1 MADNPG
7 RRHVVVV
14 GGGVSG
20 LVAARRLRQ
29 GGADVT
35 LVEAD
40 HRLGGQ
46 VHTAQVGGRLVDVGA
61 EALHLGSLAVRALVE
76 ELGLTSTVVGSRPGQ
91 SWLWTRNRL
100 RPLPPGMTPV
110 GPTRLRPVV
119 TSGVMSVRGIG
130 RAGLEPVA
138 ARLRPALG
146 AGEDVSVGD
155 FVTGRFGSEVTE
167 RFVDPLL
174 GSLHA
179 GDVHRLSLRAC
190 APGLVEAAT
199 QRRSIVAR
207 RSARRTGSGAQFV
220 QDSPSLPMFGS
231 WPDGLQTL
239 TRALLDGQGVDVRL
253 ATRVVGITRGSR
265 GYTVTT
271 ESAGRTSTLEVDGV
285 VLAIPAH
292 AAAPLLLPHAPAAAR
307 LLGEAVVARVATV
320 VVGFD
325 RAQTQ
330 GLRAL
335 AGTGLLLPSTAG
347 GSLKAV
353 THLSHKWPQFAD
365 DDLTLLRL
373 SAGRA
378 TYDRPNGPGGPG
390 GPGGLDGVE
399 GLDDDEL
406 LAGLLRDLATV
417 TGLHATPRLVHVER
431 WSAGLPQLRVGHH
444 ARLSAIRREVADR
457 LPDVVL
463 AGSAY
468 DGLGLVSCVSSGE
481 AAARAL
487 AA

>member
-1 MADNPG
+1 MTGNPG
-7 RRHVVVV
+7 GRHIVVV

-29 GGADVT
+29 TGSVVT
-35 LVEAD
+35 VLEAD
-40 HRLGGQ
+40 DRPGGQ
-46 VHTAQVGGRLVDVGA
+46 VHTAYVGGRLVDVGA
-61 EALHLGSLAVRALVE
+61 EALHLGSPSVRALVE

-100 RPLPPGMTPV
+100 RPLPPGMTPT
-110 GPTRLRPVV
+110 GPTRLGPVV

-146 AGEDVSVGD
+146 ADEDISVGE

-199 QRRSIVAR
+199 QRRSVVAR
-207 RSARRTGSGAQFV
+207 RSSSRVRSAGTPRPDASG
-220 QDSPSLPMFGS
+220 LPMFAS
-231 WPDGLQTL
+231 WPAGLATL
-239 TRALLDGQGVDVRL
+239 TGALLDGLDVDVRL
-253 ATRVVGITRGSR
+253 GARVVDVAPRGR
-265 GYTVTT
+265 GYTVKA
-271 ESAGRTSTLEVDGV
+271 ESGDCSHALDVDGV

-292 AAAPLLLPHAPAAAR
+292 AAAPLLAQHAPTAAR
-307 LLGEAVVARVATV
+307 LLAEAVVARVATV

-325 RAQTQ
+325 RDATQ

-353 THLSHKWPQFAD
+353 THLTRKWPQFAD
-365 DDLTLLRL
+365 DGLTLLRL

-378 TYDRPNGPGGPG
+378 SYGRRADLEGSRAVD
-390 GPGGLDGVE
+390 GLD
-399 GLDDDEL
+399 GLDDDALVGE
-406 LAGLLRDLATV
+406 LLRDLATV
-417 TGLHATPRLVHVER
+417 TGLNAPPRLVHVER

-444 ARLSAIRREVADR
+444 ARLGVIRGEVAER
-457 LPDVVL
+457 LPGVVL
-463 AGSAY
+463 TGSAY
-468 DGLGLVSCVSSGE
+468 DGLGLASCISSGE
-481 AAARAL
+481 SAARAL
-487 AA
+487 AGPV

>member
-7 RRHVVVV
+7 HRHVVVV
-14 GGGVSG
+14 GGGMSG

-29 GGADVT
+29 SGSEVT

-40 HRLGGQ
+40 NRLGGQ

-61 EALHLGSLAVRALVE
+61 EALHLGSPTVQALVD

-91 SWLWTRNRL
+91 SWLWTRDRL
-100 RPLPPGMTPV
+100 RPLPPGMTPT

-146 AGEDVSVGD
+146 ADEDVSVGE

-199 QRRSIVAR
+199 QRRSVVAR
-207 RSARRTGSGAQFV
+207 RRAPRARSGGNPLQKA
-220 QDSPSLPMFGS
+220 PTLPMFGS
-231 WPDGLQTL
+231 WPGGLETL
-239 TRALLDGQGVDVRL
+239 TRALLDGQSVEVRL
-253 ATRVVGITRGSR
+253 DTRVVSIARRAR

-271 ESAGRTSTLEVDGV
+271 ESAGRTSTLDVDGV

-292 AAAPLLLPHAPAAAR
+292 AAAPLLLPHAAAAAR
-307 LLGEAVVARVATV
+307 LLAEAVVARVATV

-335 AGTGLLLPSTAG
+335 GGTGLLLPSTAG

-353 THLSHKWPQFAD
+353 THLSRKWPQFAD

-378 TYDRPNGPGGPG
+378 TYDPPN
-390 GPGGLDGVE
+390 GLDGPDGPLD
-399 GLDDDEL
+399 GLDDEAL
-406 LAGLLRDLATV
+406 VAGLLRDLAQV
-417 TGLHATPRLVHVER
+417 SGLEAAPRLVHVER

-444 ARLSAIRREVADR
+444 ARLRAIRHEVAER
-457 LPDVVL
+457 LPGVAL

-468 DGLGLVSCVSSGE
+468 DGLGLVSCISSGE